1 MDQDFN
7 YRHVATLCH
16 ASSNVCPEVFISN
29 EAPEERQVMI
39 LVASS
44 ISLENNLHYFKRPRF
59 SAQVSR
65 TFQP

>member
-39 LVASS
+39 TDDFGGIVH
-44 ISLENNLHYFKRPRF
+44 ISREQLALLQKT
-59 SAQVSR
+59 SV
-65 TFQP
+65 